1 MSPDRDRTRKRRGG
15 NPNRPSQVA
24 RERAGLTSARDYAS
38 AFAGRDEHGVLIRSA
53 SARPSEPSGP
63 PPLRPSEPSG
73 PPPVPLAPLPLLHQE

>member
-1 MSPDRDRTRKRRGG
+1 MSGDRDRTRKRRGG

-24 RERAGLTSARDYAS
+24 RERAGLTSARDYPS

-73 PPPVPLAPLPLLHQE
+73 HHHCHWHLLPLLHQE